1 MLALKY
7 HQAWDVE
14 IQQVASLSC
23 IEPDDVVVDIAV
35 CGICGTDVGIITDDY
50 PVAIPGTTLGHETT
64 GVVSQIGSGVTQ
76 FQVGDR
82 VVINPT
88 YSCGHCR
95 LCRIGSPNH
104 CERKQGTEA
113 GVSYD
118 GAFAEQYLAK
128 ENLLIKL
135 DDHVSM
141 EEASLTEPLSCT
153 LTGVDKL
160 AITHTDIRAAVAGA
174 GPMGMLYIWALY
186 ERGVRAFM
194 VEKNEHRIQYARSHV
209 PPECQVYSGF
219 DEALAQEYGET
230 SALIDLCVDTTGQL
244 TEYIFDHLAPG
255 GKLLNVALKD
265 KHANLDMMKIADKSL
280 SVIGSIDSLNNSFAR
295 AYAMIRDGIIPVKR
309 FISQIV
315 DFKDYQQAFL
325 TVGCDIASKSQVPL
339 STPNCKVLIRISD
352 LT

>member
-14 IQQVASLSC
+14 IQQVESLAC

-35 CGICGTDVGIITDDY
+35 CGICGTDVGIITGAY

-64 GVVSQIGSGVTQ
+64 GVVSQIGSDVTQ

-82 VVINPT
+82 VVVNPT
-88 YSCGHCR
+88 YFCGHCR
-95 LCRIGSPNH
+95 MCQTGSPNH
-104 CERKQGTEA
+104 CERKLGTEA

-118 GAFAEQYLAK
+118 GAFADQYLAK

-160 AITHTDIRAAVAGA
+160 GITHTNIRAAVAGA
-174 GPMGMLYIWALY
+174 GPMGMLYIWALH
-186 ERGVRAFM
+186 ERGVQAFM
-194 VEKNEHRIQYARSHV
+194 VEKNESRIQFARDNL
-209 PPECQVYSGF
+209 PPGSQLYSDF
-219 DEALAQEYGET
+219 DEALVQEYGDT

-244 TEYIFDHLAPG
+244 TEYIFNHLAPG

-265 KHANLDMMKIADKSL
+265 KHANLDIMKIADKSL
-280 SVIGSIDSLNNSFAR
+280 SVIGSIDSLNNSFER
-295 AYAMIRDGIIPVKR
+295 AYAMIRDGVIPAER
-309 FISQIV
+309 FISQV
-315 DFKDYQQAFL
+315 FDFKDYQQAFL
-325 TVGCDIASKSQVPL
+325 TVGCDIASKAQVPL
-339 STPNCKVLIRISD
+339 SAPNCKVLIRISD
-352 LT
+352 LK

>member
-1 MLALKY
+1 MLVLKY
-7 HQAWDVE
+7 HQTWDVE
-14 IQQVASLSC
+14 VQQVEPLSC

-35 CGICGTDVGIITDDY
+35 CGICGTDVGIITGAY

-82 VVINPT
+82 VVVNPT
-88 YSCGHCR
+88 YFCGHCR
-95 LCRIGSPNH
+95 MCQTGSPNH
-104 CERKQGTEA
+104 CERKLGTEA

-153 LTGVDKL
+153 ITGVDKL
-160 AITHTDIRAAVAGA
+160 GITHTNIRAAVAGA
-174 GPMGMLYIWALY
+174 GPMGMLYIWALH
-186 ERGVRAFM
+186 ERGVKAFM
-194 VEKNEHRIQYARSHV
+194 VEKNENRIQFARNNL
-209 PPECQVYSGF
+209 PPECQLYSDF
-219 DEALAQEYGET
+219 NEALMQEYGDT

-265 KHANLDMMKIADKSL
+265 KHANLDIMRIADKSL
-280 SVIGSIDSLNNSFAR
+280 SVIGSIDSLNNSFER
-295 AYAMIRDGIIPVKR
+295 AYAMIRDGVIPVKR
-309 FISQIV
+309 FISQIF

-325 TVGCDIASKSQVPL
+325 TVGCDIASKTQIPL

-352 LT
+352 LK

>member
-14 IQQVASLSC
+14 IQQVESLSC

-35 CGICGTDVGIITDDY
+35 CGICGTDVGIITGAY

-82 VVINPT
+82 VVVNPT
-88 YSCGHCR
+88 YFCGHCR
-95 LCRIGSPNH
+95 MCQTGSPNH
-104 CERKQGTEA
+104 CERKLGTEA

-118 GAFAEQYLAK
+118 GAFADQYLAK

-160 AITHTDIRAAVAGA
+160 GITHTNIRAAVAGA

-186 ERGVRAFM
+186 ERGVKAFM
-194 VEKNEHRIQYARSHV
+194 VEKNESRIQFAKDNL
-209 PPECQVYSGF
+209 PPGSQLYSGF
-219 DEALAQEYGET
+219 DEALIQEYGDT
-230 SALIDLCVDTTGQL
+230 SALFDLCVDTTGQL
-244 TEYIFDHLAPG
+244 TEYIFNHLAPG

-265 KHANLDMMKIADKSL
+265 KHASLDIMKIADKSL
-280 SVIGSIDSLNNSFAR
+280 SVIGSIDSLNNSFER
-295 AYAMIRDGIIPVKR
+295 AYAMIRDGVIPAER
-309 FISQIV
+309 LISQV
-315 DFKDYQQAFL
+315 FDFKDYQQAFL
-325 TVGCDIASKSQVPL
+325 TVGCDIASKAQVPL
-339 STPNCKVLIRISD
+339 SAPNCKVLIRISD
-352 LT
+352 LK

>member
-1 MLALKY
+1 MLVLKY
-7 HQAWDVE
+7 HQAWDVRT
-14 IQQVASLSC
+14 QQVEALSC

-35 CGICGTDVGIITDDY
+35 CGICGTDVGIITGSY
-50 PVAIPGTTLGHETT
+50 PVAVPGTTLGHETA
-64 GVVSQIGSGVTQ
+64 GIVAQIGSDVTQ

-95 LCRIGSPNH
+95 MCETGNPNH
-104 CERKQGTEA
+104 CEDKFGTEA

-118 GAFAEQYLAK
+118 GAFAGQYLAK

-135 DDHVSM
+135 DAHVSM

-160 AITHTDIRAAVAGA
+160 GITHTNIRAVVAGA

-186 ERGVRAFM
+186 ERGVKAFM
-194 VEKNEHRIQYARSHV
+194 VEKNESRIQFAKNNL
-209 PPECQVYSGF
+209 PPECRLYSDF
-219 DEALAQEYGET
+219 DEALMQEYGDKST
-230 SALIDLCVDTTGQL
+230 LIDLCVDTTGQL

-265 KHANLDMMKIADKSL
+265 KHATLDIMKIADKSL
-280 SVIGSIDSLNNSFAR
+280 SVIGSIDSLNNSFER
-295 AYAMIRDGIIPVKR
+295 AYVMIRDGVIPVSR
-309 FISQIV
+309 LVSHVF
-315 DFKDYQQAFL
+315 DFEDYEQAFL
-325 TVGCDIASKSQVPL
+325 TVGCDLAAKKQVPL
-339 STPNCKVLIRISD
+339 STPNCKVLIRMSQIK
-352 LT
+352 